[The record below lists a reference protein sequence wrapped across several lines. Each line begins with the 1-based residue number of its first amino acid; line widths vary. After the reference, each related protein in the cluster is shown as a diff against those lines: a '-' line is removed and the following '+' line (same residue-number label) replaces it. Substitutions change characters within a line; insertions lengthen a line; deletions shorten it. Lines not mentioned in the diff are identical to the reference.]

1 MLHLDIGYMDS
12 IAANIL
18 HLSLILQLHIL
29 VIKVLLQSILAIAVI
44 QSILGRGEL
53 FIDESASLVLVTV
66 DTLALIFW

>member
-1 MLHLDIGYMDS
+1 MDS

-53 FIDESASLVLVTV
+53 FIDESASLVLVSV